1 VPTDITSGSV
11 VNMSRPASRSRAY
24 HSCRHLS
31 ASTELLTAELC
42 LPKVILVDSPVSL
55 GVSQQRSLDDCSP
68 EENKGDGGGNSGTK
82 EVESTTFFQKH
93 VLNPRCVSN
102 SDSGDDSA
110 ETQTSEVC
118 EPSQEKISNTKE
130 ANSSML
136 LGSEE
141 AEGDPQIRAAIR
153 KMNKLDTILAK
164 RHVKEKAVK
173 KQGKEMRAKLWEELK
188 SVSTMG
194 IHEEIE
200 NTKLFLNLISWQDT
214 ADNPSEIETNK
225 FLNQA
230 EKPTQN
236 RSKNSQHF
244 IKKNVELA
252 KDSGKQVPMLEG
264 ERKRLIEL
272 LKDTEDGSLLQDLEV

>member
-1 VPTDITSGSV
+1 
-11 VNMSRPASRSRAY
+11 
-24 HSCRHLS
+24 
-31 ASTELLTAELC
+31 
-42 LPKVILVDSPVSL
+42 VDSPVSL

-82 EVESTTFFQKH
+82 EVESMTFLQKR

-188 SVSTMG
+188 SISTMG

-200 NTKLFLNLISWQDT
+200 NTKLFLSLISWQDT
-214 ADNPSEIETNK
+214 ADPSHVKEDETRALIFHTQINPEDYAFHKTHHNKDNPSEIETNK

-230 EKPTQN
+230 EKPAQN

-244 IKKNVELA
+244 IKKNVEVSF
-252 KDSGKQVPMLEG
+252 KWT
-264 ERKRLIEL
+264 INNIL
-272 LKDTEDGSLLQDLEV
+272 LNVNEKVAYIHL